1 MHNDVHTSSLEAT
14 LTTALSTIQARSRM
28 ILCLI
33 MTHSC
38 SACPLYRV
46 SIRPDPAQFSALGIT
61 ALSHD
66 AFATGTC
73 CSYVIIIHFSPG
85 ADGICLF
92 AMLIYFASANVYM
105 HKMYMSSSVS
115 WWYTT
120 DSSFQGCSEIDYMS
134 ICPWRYDYSVNPQWR
149 HQLCCC
155 TGPTPWFGCTP
166 RINIFIWMP
175 HSCQLILIYLLYAHL
190 LPGGCPGPLP
200 LLHAI

>member
-1 MHNDVHTSSLEAT
+1 MEWEPQTTNLPLIITLTPTVSTASRCKPASVDNKPHMLYDMHNDVHTSSLEAT

-73 CSYVIIIHFSPG
+73 CSHVIIIHLSPG

-115 WWYTT
+115 
-120 DSSFQGCSEIDYMS
+120 
-134 ICPWRYDYSVNPQWR
+134 
-149 HQLCCC
+149 
-155 TGPTPWFGCTP
+155 
-166 RINIFIWMP
+166 
-175 HSCQLILIYLLYAHL
+175 
-190 LPGGCPGPLP
+190 
-200 LLHAI
+200 